1 MLRPTGITA
10 DRNRAILS
18 VSWSDG
24 HTTNYPLY
32 DLSAAC
38 PCANCNDE
46 RQKLSAQAHDP
57 VEVFKPKSSYLQH
70 IEPVGAY
77 AINIVWKDGCRFG
90 IYTWD
95 YLLDLDAHHPSWREK
110 Q

>member
-1 MLRPTGITA
+1 MVRPTGITA

-18 VSWSDG
+18 VAWSDG
-24 HTTNYPLY
+24 HTTSYPFR

-46 RQKLSAQAHDP
+46 RQKLSANGLDP
-57 VEVFKPKSSYLQH
+57 VKDFEPKSSYLLH
-70 IEPVGAY
+70 IEPVGTY
-77 AINIVWKDGCRFG
+77 AVNIVWKDGCRFG

-95 YLLDLDAHHPSWREK
+95 YLLELEELHPLWRVN
-110 Q
+110 

>member
-1 MLRPTGITA
+1 MIRPTGITA
-10 DRNRAILS
+10 DRNRAILM
-18 VSWSDG
+18 VAWSDG
-24 HTTNYPLY
+24 HSTNYPFPA
-32 DLSAAC
+32 LSAAC

-46 RQKLSAQAHDP
+46 RQKLISKGQDP
-57 VEVFKPKSSYLQH
+57 VKDFTPKSIYLQH

-90 IYTWD
+90 IYSWD
-95 YLLDLDAHHPSWREK
+95 YLLEMDEHNPGWRN